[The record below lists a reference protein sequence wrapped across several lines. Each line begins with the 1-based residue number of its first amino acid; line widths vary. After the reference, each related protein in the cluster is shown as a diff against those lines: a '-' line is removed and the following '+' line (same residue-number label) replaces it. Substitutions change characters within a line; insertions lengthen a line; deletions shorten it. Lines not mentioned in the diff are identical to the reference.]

1 MVILIGGSSSGKST
15 VEQEVDKRG
24 ICNKLTSHTTRP
36 MRANE
41 IEGVDYY
48 FVNEDDLL
56 EMEIDDSFIEER
68 QYITRYGCWIYGLS
82 KQEVDNNLDGI
93 VVLDL
98 EGAKE
103 LERYMEAHHPD
114 KYVITIFIDCSSKTR
129 LLRSLNRDSCNDDK
143 CAEICR
149 RYLDDNGWIK
159 EAKDYCDFILK
170 NETKE
175 DFEEIINFIIYIR
188 QIKLKNIKL
197 IKKIID
203 K

>member
-1 MVILIGGSSSGKST
+1 MIILIGASSSGKST
-15 VEQEVDKRG
+15 IEQEVDKRG

-36 MRANE
+36 MRDNE

-48 FVNEDDLL
+48 FVNENDLL

-98 EGAKE
+98 EGARE
-103 LERYMEAHHPD
+103 LEEYIKIYHPNRNVM
-114 KYVITIFIDCSSKTR
+114 KIFIDCSSKIR
-129 LLRSLNRDSCNDDK
+129 LLRSLNRDDCDDSK

-149 RYLDDNGWIK
+149 RYLDDDMWMK
-159 EAKDYCDFILK
+159 EAKGYCDFILK

-175 DFEEIINFIIYIR
+175 DFEEIIEF
-188 QIKLKNIKL
+188 IKL